1 MTINGA
7 SSLGMNPVATMGP
20 RDSEQPK
27 NLADAAQK
35 FEALLMNQ
43 ILSSAGD
50 SEGGWLGTGET
61 DQAGQQ
67 AMQLAQQ
74 QFADV
79 LASQGGLGLSSLIVD
94 RLHQQASQSAPGN
107 QAATVTREIG
117 KSDGG
122 N

>member
-20 RDSEQPK
+20 RDSEQPQ

-94 RLHQQASQSAPGN
+94 RLHQQVSQPGN
-107 QAATVTREIG
+107 QAAMATREIG
-117 KSDGG
+117 KSDEG